1 MYWSPTQQYHGDL
14 SVTRFTYSIFS
25 FSLVWGY
32 LIAEFSVGTPF
43 TWYHFYNW
51 LWSPSVLITQEQFS
65 MDGHLL
71 LLQVWTTQISII
83 VCISNNR
90 YIASRDNNSTI

>member
-14 SVTRFTYSIFS
+14 SVTRFTYSISSFFS
-25 FSLVWGY
+25 GVGFYLV
-32 LIAEFSVGTPF
+32 AEFSVGTPF
-43 TWYHFYNW
+43 SWCHFHNW

-71 LLQVWTTQISII
+71 LLKVWTTQISLC
-83 VCISNNR
+83 VFLTIS
-90 YIASRDNNSTI
+90 T